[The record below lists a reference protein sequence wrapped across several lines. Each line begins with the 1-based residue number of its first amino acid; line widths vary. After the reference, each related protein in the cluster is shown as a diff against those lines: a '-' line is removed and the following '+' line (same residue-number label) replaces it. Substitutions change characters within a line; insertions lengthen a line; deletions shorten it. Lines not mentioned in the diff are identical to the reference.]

1 MNPFPQ
7 RSARVADNALRRVVR
22 LVGYL
27 AVLAAA
33 LPAWAALPLVPGLI
47 QSYEN
52 TTGKQSDES
61 GAATAIDGGYAVVG
75 APGMGNGKAF
85 VYARQRTPGRED
97 RWVLDATLESGE
109 GSISTFGSAVA
120 ISGNTIAVGTRHTRG
135 GLYVFE
141 RDEVST
147 KWVKRHAFNDNTLE
161 FLLGSSI
168 SIDGD
173 VMVAGNE
180 NISFVNAPGEAW
192 VYRRGSGGWARE
204 AVLKGSAFERDDDFG
219 TAVAVQ
225 GGTIVVGAPN
235 LRDPATNELGSI
247 FVFERGVGQW
257 TEVQRIRAR
266 NSAERRIGL
275 TLRLDQDRLATVNS
289 GSNPD
294 NGVFGSAVMIY
305 ARQPGAPGS
314 WALEDSVRPP
324 DIAGA
329 GEISRVLA
337 FENDLLVVNGRKP
350 GRYDTEI
357 YVLERRADPFGAGVW
372 TQAYPGSLADPAPAG
387 FGVVGDVGD
396 FSEGVLLLGAP
407 RWSRSGLPNDV
418 GAHYFTRL
426 LPHPDAPV
434 FVEWPPTGLEAIEGE
449 TFSLTVRAEN
459 PGGGGGAVT
468 VTAVSLP
475 GWLSFTP
482 DGSGG
487 GILSGKPG
495 PGDTGTAMV
504 ILGAESTPGG
514 LRNRHTLELTVLPAK
529 SPPVISRFAASRT
542 EVSAG
547 DPVALAWSVL
557 GADAITLKPSGEIL
571 PTAEGVLTVRPVRS
585 MTYLLEAV
593 NPHGVVR
600 AEVRINVPI
609 FGPPL
614 RIDSPGTFL
623 NASAAVDYD
632 GDGDMD
638 VMAILRGPNR
648 FGWFENNAGTFA
660 PPQTFQTGFSSPI
673 GDSELLPVDL
683 NGDGATDLLYP
694 EEGNLWYFRSLGVGA
709 GFAPA
714 VSIYKG
720 SQFPSPVR
728 VSDVDGDGLLDV
740 VVVANGSLIWLKQSA
755 GTFSVG
761 GTILSAMSVTSI
773 AISDIDQ
780 DGREDIVFTRWNG
793 GGSNIHLGY
802 LRNLGGRFSAPIY
815 IESPA
820 DDTRL
825 VEVGDLD
832 GDGFPDVLTAG
843 FSSDV
848 IAWRRNLRNGRFG
861 RPIQI
866 TNRTDKPVDFLAADL
881 DGDGDLDVAV
891 VSDSD
896 SEVSWFENLGNG
908 NFGQQQI
915 ITVGVERPAWLTAVD
930 VDGDGD
936 LDLVTRGLLEGLYWI
951 ENENDPPVP
960 GEVPPLQLIEDSP
973 AVVLDLGP
981 FFDDPQ
987 DSDEDLVYT
996 VVGISGDSSLIS
1008 AALSEDGRSLVVVP
1022 VPDAFGTASVRLRA
1036 TDPRGLSAELE
1047 LAVVVS
1053 ELVDL
1058 ALVVVRE
1065 SEVTGA
1071 PGTVV
1076 HRVEIRNGGP
1086 SDATF
1091 LQIGVLSDL
1100 PTGVSFTSAGASAGS
1115 YDAGIW
1121 EIPNLPEGELATLE
1135 LIYSVSAQTAGGV
1148 DSVTTTAKLDG
1159 VAQPRTTPDELSSS
1173 ATTSIVSPLQVV
1185 IGQTAEPS
1193 LVRQSGL
1200 FTQVITVRNDNPL
1213 AVAGIRLV
1221 IEGLPPGVRV
1231 ENAHGITANNRSYID
1246 SLADLLPGQ
1255 STTLT
1260 IEFYI
1265 PDRQTFAPTYLAVAA
1280 FTEDPPAPDPAGSA
1294 PTPDRMLTL
1303 PGGEFLIEFPS
1314 EVGRRYAIEYS
1325 SDAQTW
1331 HRVPSTITAGGTRTQ
1346 WIDYGPPKTS
1356 SHPASVPQRFYRF
1369 LRLLD

>member
-1 MNPFPQ
+1 MNPFFQ
-7 RSARVADNALRRVVR
+7 ISARVAGDAFRRAVR
-22 LVGYL
+22 LAGHVV
-27 AVLAAA
+27 VLAGALPASAA
-33 LPAWAALPLVPGLI
+33 LPVVPGLI
-47 QSYEN
+47 QSFEN
-52 TTGKQSDES
+52 ASGSQSDES

-75 APGMGNGKAF
+75 APGVGNGKAF

-109 GSISTFGSAVA
+109 ATISTFGSAVA
-120 ISGNTIAVGTRHTRG
+120 ISGNTIAVGTRHVRG

-141 RDEVST
+141 RDAVSGS
-147 KWVKRHAFNDNTLE
+147 WVKRHAFNDNTSE

-168 SIDGD
+168 AIDGD

-180 NISFVNAPGEAW
+180 NISYVNAPGEAW
-192 VYRRGSGGWARE
+192 VYRRGPGGWARE
-204 AVLKGSAFERDDDFG
+204 AVLKGSDFERDDDFG
-219 TAVAVQ
+219 TAVDIQ
-225 GGTIVVGAPN
+225 GGTIVAGAAN
-235 LRDPATNELGSI
+235 LRDAATNELGSI
-247 FVFERGVGQW
+247 FVFQRGASQW
-257 TEVQRIRAR
+257 TEVQRLRAR
-266 NSAERRIGL
+266 NLAERRIGL
-275 TLRLDQDRLATVNS
+275 TLRLDKDRLATTNS

-294 NGVFGSAVMIY
+294 NGVFGTAVLIY
-305 ARQPGAPGS
+305 ARQPGVPGS
-314 WALEDSVRPP
+314 WTLEDSVRPP

-329 GEISRVLA
+329 GGISRMLA
-337 FENDLLVVNGRKP
+337 FENGMLVVNGQKP
-350 GRYDTEI
+350 GSYDTEI

-372 TQAYPGSLADPAPAG
+372 TQAYPNSLAEPAPAG

-407 RWSRSGLPNDV
+407 RWTRSGLPYDV
-418 GAHYFTRL
+418 GASYFTRL

-434 FVEWPPTGLEAIEGE
+434 FVDWPASGVEAREGE
-449 TFSLTVRAEN
+449 TFSLPVRAEN
-459 PGGGGGAVT
+459 PGGAGTVT

-475 GWLSFTP
+475 SWLSFTP
-482 DGSGG
+482 NGSGG
-487 GILSGKPG
+487 GTLSGKPG
-495 PGDTGTAMV
+495 PGNTGTATL
-504 ILGAESTPGG
+504 ILAAESAPGG
-514 LRNRHTLELTVLPAK
+514 LRNRQTLELTVLPAN
-529 SPPVISRFAASRT
+529 SPPVISRFAASKT
-542 EVSAG
+542 EASAG
-547 DPVALAWSVL
+547 DPVNLAWRVL

-571 PTAEGVLTVRPVRS
+571 PTAEGVITVRPVRS
-585 MTYLLEAV
+585 VTYVLEAV
-593 NPHGVVR
+593 NPHGVAR

-614 RIDSPGTFL
+614 RIDPPGTFL
-623 NASAAVDYD
+623 NAAAATDYD

-648 FGWFENNAGTFA
+648 FGWFKNDDGTFA
-660 PPQTFQTGFSSPI
+660 PPQTFQNGFSSPI
-673 GDSELLPVDL
+673 ADSELLPVDL
-683 NGDGATDLLYP
+683 DGDGATDFLYP
-694 EEGNLWYFRSLGVGA
+694 ELGNLWYFRSLGAGA

-740 VVVANGSLIWLKQSA
+740 VVVANGSLVWLKQSA
-755 GTFSVG
+755 GTFSLG

-773 AISDIDQ
+773 AMADIDQ

-793 GGSNIHLGY
+793 SGSNIHLGY

-815 IESPA
+815 IESPSN
-820 DDTRL
+820 DTRL
-825 VEVGDLD
+825 VETGDLD
-832 GDGFPDVLTAG
+832 GDGRPDVLTAG

-848 IAWRRNLRNGRFG
+848 IAWRRNLGNGGFG
-861 RPIQI
+861 PPIQI
-866 TNRTDKPVDFLAADL
+866 TNRTDTPADFLAADL

-896 SEVSWFENLGNG
+896 SEVSWFENLGKG
-908 NFGQQQI
+908 VFGQQQI
-915 ITVGVERPAWLTAVD
+915 VTIGVDRPAWITAAD

-936 LDLVTRGLLEGLYWI
+936 LDLVVRGGNGLYWI

-960 GEVPPLQLIEDSP
+960 VEVLPLRLIEDAP

-987 DSDEDLVYT
+987 DSDGDLVYT
-996 VVGISGDSSLIS
+996 VVGVSGDPSTIS
-1008 AALSEDGRSLVVVP
+1008 AALSDDGRSLVVTP
-1022 VPDAFGTASVRLRA
+1022 VRDAFGTASVRLRA

-1047 LAVVVS
+1047 LPVAVT

-1058 ALVVVRE
+1058 SLVVVRD

-1076 HRVEIRNGGP
+1076 HRVEIRNAGP

-1091 LQIGVLSDL
+1091 LKVAVLPDL
-1100 PTGVSFTSAGASAGS
+1100 PSGVSFGSATASAGS
-1115 YDAGIW
+1115 YGAGIW
-1121 EIPNLPEGELATLE
+1121 EIPKLPEGALATLE
-1135 LIYSVSAQTAGGV
+1135 LIYNVSAQTAGGV
-1148 DSVTTTAKLDG
+1148 DSVKTSAKLDE
-1159 VAQPRTTPDELSSS
+1159 VAQPRATQEELSSS
-1173 ATTSIVSPLQVV
+1173 AATSIVSPLQVV
-1185 IGQTAEPS
+1185 IGQTAKPS

-1213 AVAGIRLV
+1213 AVAGIRLI

-1231 ENAHGITANNRSYID
+1231 ENAHGMTADKRSYID

-1255 STTLT
+1255 SASLT
-1260 IEFYI
+1260 VEFYI
-1265 PDRQTFAPTYLAVAA
+1265 PNRQAIVPVYLAVAA

-1294 PTPDRMLTL
+1294 PTPDRMLRL

-1314 EVGRRYAIEYS
+1314 LVGRKYAIDYS
-1325 SDAQTW
+1325 PDAQTW
-1331 HRVPSTITAGGTRTQ
+1331 RRVPSTITASGTRTQ

-1356 SHPASVPQRFYRF
+1356 SHPASVPQRFYRVVR
-1369 LRLLD
+1369 LRD